1 MFLPGADWLR
11 SHNNSLGSKFSQQ
24 DPSTLEQYA
33 LMFVSPQPASP
44 LKTPVKRSCVCVCT
58 VLSFVLLYSF
68 LRSGV
73 LSGPGRF
80 QHLPTLALFDPVLAG
95 TAALVYPLPII
106 AMFANMD
113 VTPARCP
120 SAAELLL
127 VEQHYGHVHG
137 KLELHANL

>member
-1 MFLPGADWLR
+1 M
-11 SHNNSLGSKFSQQ
+11 
-24 DPSTLEQYA
+24 
-33 LMFVSPQPASP
+33 
-44 LKTPVKRSCVCVCT
+44 
-58 VLSFVLLYSF
+58 YSF

-80 QHLPTLALFDPVLAG
+80 QHLPALALFDPVPAG
-95 TAALVYPLPII
+95 TAALVYPLPIV

-113 VTPARCP
+113 VTPARCT